1 MFKKPPVRHILV
13 LVDSTE
19 TSARAVDLAGALA
32 RALNARL
39 TGIVVIETETLH
51 QLLSAKVL
59 TDAEL
64 ADFEAGLRES
74 GERQLEA
81 ARLRAREQGAAL
93 ETAILAGNSEVVVP
107 QEVATRGVDLI
118 VLGGFDSSKVRFELL
133 FRQRQQIADH
143 APCPVLIAR

>member
-19 TSARAVDLAGALA
+19 TSALAVDLAAALA
-32 RALNARL
+32 RALSARL

-59 TDAEL
+59 TDAEVG
-64 ADFEAGLRES
+64 DFAAGLRES
-74 GERQLEA
+74 GERHLEA
-81 ARLRAREQGAAL
+81 ARIRARDQGAAL
-93 ETAILAGNSEVVVP
+93 ETVILAGNSEVVVP

>member
-19 TSARAVDLAGALA
+19 TSARAVDLAAALA
-32 RALNARL
+32 RALHARL
-39 TGIVVIETETLH
+39 TGIAIIETETLH

-59 TDAEL
+59 TDAEMG
-64 ADFEAGLRES
+64 DFEAGLRES
-74 GERQLEA
+74 AARQLDA
-81 ARLRAREQGAAL
+81 ARARAHEQGAAL

-118 VLGGFDSSKVRFELL
+118 VMGGFDSSQVRFELL
-133 FRQRQQIADH
+133 FRQRQQIVDH
-143 APCPVLIAR
+143 APCPVLISR